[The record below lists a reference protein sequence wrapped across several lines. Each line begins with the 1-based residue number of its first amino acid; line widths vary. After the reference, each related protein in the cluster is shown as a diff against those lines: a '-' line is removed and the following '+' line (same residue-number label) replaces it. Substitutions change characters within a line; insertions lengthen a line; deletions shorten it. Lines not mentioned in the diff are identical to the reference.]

1 MTTFVLWRPLTFGD
15 EEQINFIKEEEIK
28 NKLKNDKEFYQKRTE
43 YYDKQ
48 NEIDELEREQEEIYE
63 EMFELGKKY
72 WVTRGELH
80 KYI

>member
-48 NEIDELEREQEEIYE
+48 NEIDELEWEQEEIYE